1 MDSLSKE
8 YAARLVRE
16 RWADRDPNELDWSPE
31 MTFVDGF
38 FGAIR
43 QGEGT
48 ATGWQHGSPVL
59 QPESLYAL
67 DVDRMTLRQWASE
80 YIENLPLIHRR
91 ELDWL
96 IVDVLMLSEISAFA
110 ASLNPIKSIQD
121 QIARRRLG
129 VVAAL
134 WTVFKWGIAVFA
146 LVGAL
151 IADLPGLAMLVFGLI
166 VLRQGQLWWRNRK
179 TAGLLLSMTG
189 AYAAIG
195 SWSTSWTNLWELLR
209 KSRDLGAVWDPE
221 VYRIV
226 ELRMRGSERA
236 TKVQHTLAGAA

>member
-1 MDSLSKE
+1 VDKLSKE
-8 YAARLVRE
+8 YATRLVRE
-16 RWADRDPNELDWSPE
+16 RWAGKDPADLDWSAE
-31 MTFVDGF
+31 MVFVDGF

-48 ATGWQHGSPVL
+48 ATGWQHGSPLL
-59 QPESLYAL
+59 QPENLYAL

-110 ASLNPIKSIQD
+110 AHLNPIKSIQD
-121 QIARRRLG
+121 KVTRRRLG
-129 VVAAL
+129 AAAAL
-134 WTVFKWGIAVFA
+134 WTVFKWGIAAFTLAGA
-146 LVGAL
+146 LV
-151 IADLPGLAMLVFGLI
+151 ADLPGLAMLIFGFI
-166 VLRQGQLWWRNRK
+166 VLRQSQLWWRNRK
-179 TAGLLLSMTG
+179 AAGLLLSMTG

-226 ELRMRGSERA
+226 ELRMRGSESA
-236 TKVQHTLAGAA
+236 TQGQRTLAHVA